1 MNRHENLRRLYDY
14 YCRRFLEPDFFL
26 CGLELR
32 PELFQILEGQSRA
45 FWVSRPWALVDE
57 G

>member
-1 MNRHENLRRLYDY
+1 MNRYEKPHRLQDY
-14 YCRRFLEPDFFL
+14 YYRRRLEPDFSL

-32 PELFQILEGQSRA
+32 SELFQILERQGRA